1 MKAMKATMAPKAMK
15 TMMKA
20 PKSMKTMKEATAKG
34 KSKKATDVDSYFD
47 YRESVQ
53 DKSKKAK
60 DELLTKVLERNDEY
74 CFKAKNARVTFF
86 YGSEPCTK
94 TADEL
99 KMIAATLLGP
109 LQMAASASNARRVWA
124 HQWQRW
130 AQDNYQFGEWLCE

>member
-1 MKAMKATMAPKAMK
+1 MK
-15 TMMKA
+15 TME
-20 PKSMKTMKEATAKG
+20 EATAKG
-34 KSKKATDVDSYFD
+34 KSKKATDLDSYFD

-86 YGSEPCTK
+86 YGSKPCTK

-99 KMIAATLLGP
+99 EMIAATLLGP
-109 LQMAASASNARRVWA
+109 LQVVASASNARRVWA

>member
-1 MKAMKATMAPKAMK
+1 MPPKKTKAMKATMAPKAMK

-20 PKSMKTMKEATAKG
+20 PKSMNTMKAATAKG
-34 KSKKATDVDSYFD
+34 KSKKAKHVHFD
-47 YRESVQ
+47 FDFREWVQ

-99 KMIAATLLGP
+99 KMIAATLLGC
-109 LQMAASASNARRVWA
+109 ASGSS
-124 HQWQRW
+124 
-130 AQDNYQFGEWLCE
+130 CE